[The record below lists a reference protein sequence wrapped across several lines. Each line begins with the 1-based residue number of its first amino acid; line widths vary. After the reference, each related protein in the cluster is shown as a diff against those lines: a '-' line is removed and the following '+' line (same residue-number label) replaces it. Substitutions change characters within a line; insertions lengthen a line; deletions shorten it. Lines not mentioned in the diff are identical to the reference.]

1 MRYCWSSCENKET
14 WVLDVGGMGLKI
26 VICDDIKEDAMA
38 TVDCLKAYYAQHP
51 GPKPQVTIVSNGEK
65 LRKIQEIDI
74 LFLDIELRNES
85 GIELAAEFNRISPK
99 TMVVFVS
106 SFPFYVTVAFNV
118 NASQFFVKP
127 LQYEVFQ
134 REYDRLLKRYEA
146 LQDTFTRKIGHDEV
160 EFHKADIVY
169 IESRKRILIVYTS
182 DGKSQQYYG
191 KIGDEEQF
199 FASTN
204 IIRCHRG
211 FLVNLAHAVHVDRN
225 GITVK
230 FADGKTELLPVG
242 DTWYEAARTKFLHYV
257 SRK

>member
-1 MRYCWSSCENKET
+1 MF
-14 WVLDVGGMGLKI
+14 DVGGMGLKI
-26 VICDDIKEDAMA
+26 VICDDIKEDALA
-38 TVDCLKAYYAQHP
+38 TVDCLKAYYEQHS
-51 GPKPQVTIVSNGEK
+51 GSKPQVSIVSNGEK
-65 LRKIQEIDI
+65 LRKIEQIDI
-74 LFLDIELRNES
+74 LFLDIELNNES
-85 GIELAAEFNRISPK
+85 GIELAAEINRTSPK

-106 SFPFYVTVAFNV
+106 SFPFYVTDAFNV

-134 REYDRLLKRYEA
+134 REYGRLLKRYEA

-169 IESRKRILIVYTS
+169 IESRKRVLFVYTS
-182 DGKSQQYYG
+182 DGKFQQYYG

-199 FASTN
+199 FANTN

-211 FLVNLAHAVHVDRN
+211 FLVNLAHVVHVDRN
-225 GITVK
+225 GVTVR
-230 FADGKTELLPVG
+230 FADGKTELLPAG
-242 DTWYEAARTKFLHYV
+242 DTWYDVARTKFLQYV

>member
-26 VICDDIKEDAMA
+26 VICDDVKDDAMA
-38 TVDCLKAYYAQHP
+38 MFDCLKTYYAQYQ
-51 GPKPQVTIVSNGEK
+51 GPKPQVKIVSNGDK
-65 LRKIQEIDI
+65 LREIQQIDI
-74 LFLDIELRNES
+74 LFLDIELANES
-85 GIELAAEFNRISPK
+85 GIELAAEINRTSPK

-106 SFPFYVTVAFNV
+106 SFPFYVTDAFNV

-146 LQDTFTRKIGHDEV
+146 LQDTFIRKVGHDEV

-169 IESRKRILIVYTS
+169 IESRKRVLIVYTL

-199 FASTN
+199 FSNTN

-230 FADGKTELLPVG
+230 FADGKTELLPMG
-242 DTWYEAARTKFLHYV
+242 DTWYEVARAKFLQYV
-257 SRK
+257 CRK